1 MENSD
6 SVVGSF
12 TVSGKYRINNISIN
26 EEVFEE
32 NIPFDITLDSKYDA
46 SKVTIDI
53 DDFYYEIINDEFL
66 RVHIDVLVDNLVY
79 EKKEVEKPKEIIK
92 EEREEISTIIN
103 ERNDD
108 LMNDNVTLSDKKED
122 NFCLGVSM
130 GAFGTLAWALR
141 KKDYFKKVACVS
153 GYYDFSLG
161 MSDELKKQRNAYI
174 LVKLSRP
181 YMMEAF
187 SEGSL
192 STGIIK
198 KEKNA
203 ELIGYGC
210 YQESANLI
218 KLIESARDHDVDV
231 DLYCGDN
238 DQISLEQS
246 KFFFKHLKEHGFN
259 TSYTKVEGVHDVYA
273 WRKALVLA
281 FEKFFCKK

>member
-1 MENSD
+1 MKQIIPFVKDISLAPKIYEVTSIALEHNLKMENSD

-53 DDFYYEIINDEFL
+53 DDFYYEIVNDEFL

-122 NFCLGVSM
+122 
-130 GAFGTLAWALR
+130 TLIR
-141 KKDYFKKVACVS
+141 EEDVKTSKKDEERESDITNKIETGLFDKEEKYITYKVHIVRDTETIDEITTKYNVS
-153 GYYDFSLG
+153 KEELEKYNDLNNIVLG
-161 MSDELKKQRNAYI
+161 TK
-174 LVKLSRP
+174 
-181 YMMEAF
+181 
-187 SEGSL
+187 
-192 STGIIK
+192 II
-198 KEKNA
+198 
-203 ELIGYGC
+203 IP
-210 YQESANLI
+210 
-218 KLIESARDHDVDV
+218 
-231 DLYCGDN
+231 
-238 DQISLEQS
+238 ISNE
-246 KFFFKHLKEHGFN
+246 
-259 TSYTKVEGVHDVYA
+259 
-273 WRKALVLA
+273 
-281 FEKFFCKK
+281 

>member
-1 MENSD
+1 MKQIIPFVKDISLAPKIYEVTSIALEHNLKMENSD

-108 LMNDNVTLSDKKED
+108 LMNDNVNLSDKKED
-122 NFCLGVSM
+122 
-130 GAFGTLAWALR
+130 TLIR
-141 KKDYFKKVACVS
+141 EEDVKTSKKDEERESDITNKIETGLFDKEEKYITYKVHIVRDTETIDEITTKYNVS
-153 GYYDFSLG
+153 KEELEKYNDLNNIVLG
-161 MSDELKKQRNAYI
+161 TK
-174 LVKLSRP
+174 
-181 YMMEAF
+181 
-187 SEGSL
+187 
-192 STGIIK
+192 II
-198 KEKNA
+198 
-203 ELIGYGC
+203 IP
-210 YQESANLI
+210 
-218 KLIESARDHDVDV
+218 
-231 DLYCGDN
+231 
-238 DQISLEQS
+238 ISNE
-246 KFFFKHLKEHGFN
+246 
-259 TSYTKVEGVHDVYA
+259 
-273 WRKALVLA
+273 
-281 FEKFFCKK
+281 

>member
-1 MENSD
+1 MKQIIPFVKDISLAPKIYEVTSIALEHNLKMENSD

-108 LMNDNVTLSDKKED
+108 LMNDNVNLSDKKED
-122 NFCLGVSM
+122 ILIREEDVKTS
-130 GAFGTLAWALR
+130 
-141 KKDYFKKVACVS
+141 KKDEERESDITNKIETGLFDKEEKYITYKVHIVRDTETIDEITTKYNVS
-153 GYYDFSLG
+153 KEELEKYNDLNNIVLG
-161 MSDELKKQRNAYI
+161 TK
-174 LVKLSRP
+174 
-181 YMMEAF
+181 
-187 SEGSL
+187 
-192 STGIIK
+192 II
-198 KEKNA
+198 
-203 ELIGYGC
+203 IP
-210 YQESANLI
+210 
-218 KLIESARDHDVDV
+218 
-231 DLYCGDN
+231 
-238 DQISLEQS
+238 ISNEQ
-246 KFFFKHLKEHGFN
+246 
-259 TSYTKVEGVHDVYA
+259 
-273 WRKALVLA
+273 
-281 FEKFFCKK
+281 

>member
-1 MENSD
+1 MKQIIPFVKDISLAPKIYEVTSIALEHNLKMENSD

-122 NFCLGVSM
+122 
-130 GAFGTLAWALR
+130 TLIR
-141 KKDYFKKVACVS
+141 EEDVKTSKKDEERESDITNKIETGLFDKEEKYITYKVHIVRDTETIDEITAKYNVS
-153 GYYDFSLG
+153 KEELEKYNDLNNIVLG
-161 MSDELKKQRNAYI
+161 TK
-174 LVKLSRP
+174 
-181 YMMEAF
+181 
-187 SEGSL
+187 
-192 STGIIK
+192 II
-198 KEKNA
+198 
-203 ELIGYGC
+203 IP
-210 YQESANLI
+210 
-218 KLIESARDHDVDV
+218 
-231 DLYCGDN
+231 
-238 DQISLEQS
+238 ISNE
-246 KFFFKHLKEHGFN
+246 
-259 TSYTKVEGVHDVYA
+259 
-273 WRKALVLA
+273 
-281 FEKFFCKK
+281 

>member
-122 NFCLGVSM
+122 
-130 GAFGTLAWALR
+130 TLIR
-141 KKDYFKKVACVS
+141 EEDVKTSKKDEERESDITNKIETGLFDKEEKYITYKVHIVRDTETIDEITAKYNVS
-153 GYYDFSLG
+153 KEELEKYNDLNNIVLG
-161 MSDELKKQRNAYI
+161 TK
-174 LVKLSRP
+174 
-181 YMMEAF
+181 
-187 SEGSL
+187 
-192 STGIIK
+192 II
-198 KEKNA
+198 
-203 ELIGYGC
+203 IP
-210 YQESANLI
+210 
-218 KLIESARDHDVDV
+218 
-231 DLYCGDN
+231 
-238 DQISLEQS
+238 ISNE
-246 KFFFKHLKEHGFN
+246 
-259 TSYTKVEGVHDVYA
+259 
-273 WRKALVLA
+273 
-281 FEKFFCKK
+281 

>member
-1 MENSD
+1 MKQIIPFVKDISLAPKIYEVTSIALEHNLKMENSD

-122 NFCLGVSM
+122 
-130 GAFGTLAWALR
+130 TLIR
-141 KKDYFKKVACVS
+141 EEDVKTSKKDEERESDITNKIETGLFDKEEKYITYKVHIVRDTETIDEITTKYNVS
-153 GYYDFSLG
+153 KEELEKYNDLNNIVLG
-161 MSDELKKQRNAYI
+161 TK
-174 LVKLSRP
+174 
-181 YMMEAF
+181 
-187 SEGSL
+187 
-192 STGIIK
+192 II
-198 KEKNA
+198 
-203 ELIGYGC
+203 IP
-210 YQESANLI
+210 
-218 KLIESARDHDVDV
+218 
-231 DLYCGDN
+231 
-238 DQISLEQS
+238 ISNE
-246 KFFFKHLKEHGFN
+246 
-259 TSYTKVEGVHDVYA
+259 
-273 WRKALVLA
+273 
-281 FEKFFCKK
+281 

>member
-1 MENSD
+1 MKQIIPFVKDISLAPKIYEVTSIALEHNLKMENSD

-92 EEREEISTIIN
+92 EERGEISTIIN

-122 NFCLGVSM
+122 
-130 GAFGTLAWALR
+130 TLIREEDVKAS
-141 KKDYFKKVACVS
+141 KKDEERESDITNKIETGLFDKEEKYITYKVHIVRDTETIDEITTKYNVS
-153 GYYDFSLG
+153 KEELEKYNDLNNIVLG
-161 MSDELKKQRNAYI
+161 TK
-174 LVKLSRP
+174 
-181 YMMEAF
+181 
-187 SEGSL
+187 
-192 STGIIK
+192 II
-198 KEKNA
+198 
-203 ELIGYGC
+203 IP
-210 YQESANLI
+210 
-218 KLIESARDHDVDV
+218 
-231 DLYCGDN
+231 
-238 DQISLEQS
+238 ISNE
-246 KFFFKHLKEHGFN
+246 
-259 TSYTKVEGVHDVYA
+259 
-273 WRKALVLA
+273 
-281 FEKFFCKK
+281 

>member
-1 MENSD
+1 MKQIIPFVKDIYLAPKIYEVTSIALEHNLKMENSD

-53 DDFYYEIINDEFL
+53 DDFYYEIVNDEFL

-122 NFCLGVSM
+122 
-130 GAFGTLAWALR
+130 TLIR
-141 KKDYFKKVACVS
+141 EEDVKTSKKDEERESDITNKIETGLFDKEEKYITYKVHIVRDTETIDEITTKYNVS
-153 GYYDFSLG
+153 KEELEKYNDLNNIVLG
-161 MSDELKKQRNAYI
+161 TK
-174 LVKLSRP
+174 
-181 YMMEAF
+181 
-187 SEGSL
+187 
-192 STGIIK
+192 II
-198 KEKNA
+198 
-203 ELIGYGC
+203 IP
-210 YQESANLI
+210 
-218 KLIESARDHDVDV
+218 
-231 DLYCGDN
+231 
-238 DQISLEQS
+238 ISNE
-246 KFFFKHLKEHGFN
+246 
-259 TSYTKVEGVHDVYA
+259 
-273 WRKALVLA
+273 
-281 FEKFFCKK
+281 

>member
-1 MENSD
+1 MKQIIPFVKDISLAPKIYEVTSIALEHNLKMENSD

-108 LMNDNVTLSDKKED
+108 LMNDNVITSSKNEDTLIRKED
-122 NFCLGVSM
+122 AKTSEKDEERESDITNKIETGLFDKEEKYITYKVHIVRDTETIDEITAKYNVSKEELEKYNDLNNIVLG
-130 GAFGTLAWALR
+130 T
-141 KKDYFKKVACVS
+141 K
-153 GYYDFSLG
+153 
-161 MSDELKKQRNAYI
+161 
-174 LVKLSRP
+174 
-181 YMMEAF
+181 
-187 SEGSL
+187 
-192 STGIIK
+192 II
-198 KEKNA
+198 
-203 ELIGYGC
+203 IP
-210 YQESANLI
+210 
-218 KLIESARDHDVDV
+218 
-231 DLYCGDN
+231 
-238 DQISLEQS
+238 ISNE
-246 KFFFKHLKEHGFN
+246 
-259 TSYTKVEGVHDVYA
+259 
-273 WRKALVLA
+273 
-281 FEKFFCKK
+281 

>member
-1 MENSD
+1 MKQIIPFVKDISLAPKIYEVTSIALEHNLKMENSD

-108 LMNDNVTLSDKKED
+108 LMNDNVNLSDKKED
-122 NFCLGVSM
+122 
-130 GAFGTLAWALR
+130 TLIREEDAKTS
-141 KKDYFKKVACVS
+141 KKDEERESDITNKIETGLFDKEEKYITYKVHIVRDTETIDEITAKYNVS
-153 GYYDFSLG
+153 KEELEKYNDLNNIVLG
-161 MSDELKKQRNAYI
+161 TK
-174 LVKLSRP
+174 
-181 YMMEAF
+181 
-187 SEGSL
+187 
-192 STGIIK
+192 II
-198 KEKNA
+198 
-203 ELIGYGC
+203 IP
-210 YQESANLI
+210 
-218 KLIESARDHDVDV
+218 
-231 DLYCGDN
+231 
-238 DQISLEQS
+238 ISNE
-246 KFFFKHLKEHGFN
+246 
-259 TSYTKVEGVHDVYA
+259 
-273 WRKALVLA
+273 
-281 FEKFFCKK
+281 

>member
-1 MENSD
+1 MKQIIPFVKDISLAPKIYEVTSIALEHNLKMENSD

-108 LMNDNVTLSDKKED
+108 LMNDNVILSDKKED
-122 NFCLGVSM
+122 TLIRKEDAKTSEKDEERESDITNKIETGLFDKEEKYITYKVHIVRDTETIDEITTKYNVSKEELEKYNDLNNIVLG
-130 GAFGTLAWALR
+130 T
-141 KKDYFKKVACVS
+141 K
-153 GYYDFSLG
+153 
-161 MSDELKKQRNAYI
+161 
-174 LVKLSRP
+174 
-181 YMMEAF
+181 
-187 SEGSL
+187 
-192 STGIIK
+192 II
-198 KEKNA
+198 
-203 ELIGYGC
+203 IP
-210 YQESANLI
+210 
-218 KLIESARDHDVDV
+218 
-231 DLYCGDN
+231 
-238 DQISLEQS
+238 ISNE
-246 KFFFKHLKEHGFN
+246 
-259 TSYTKVEGVHDVYA
+259 
-273 WRKALVLA
+273 
-281 FEKFFCKK
+281 

>member
-1 MENSD
+1 MKQIIPFVKDISLAPKIYEVTSIALEHNLKMENSD

-108 LMNDNVTLSDKKED
+108 LMNDNVNLSDKKED
-122 NFCLGVSM
+122 
-130 GAFGTLAWALR
+130 TLIREEDVKAS
-141 KKDYFKKVACVS
+141 KKDEERESDITNKIETGLFDKEEKYITYKVHIVRDAETIDEITTKYNVS
-153 GYYDFSLG
+153 KEELEKYNDLNNIVLG
-161 MSDELKKQRNAYI
+161 TK
-174 LVKLSRP
+174 
-181 YMMEAF
+181 
-187 SEGSL
+187 
-192 STGIIK
+192 II
-198 KEKNA
+198 
-203 ELIGYGC
+203 IP
-210 YQESANLI
+210 
-218 KLIESARDHDVDV
+218 
-231 DLYCGDN
+231 
-238 DQISLEQS
+238 ISNEQ
-246 KFFFKHLKEHGFN
+246 
-259 TSYTKVEGVHDVYA
+259 
-273 WRKALVLA
+273 
-281 FEKFFCKK
+281 